1 MGGKYMEKSV
11 HVSMLLEIYGKLITE
26 KQRDI
31 IDLYYNDN
39 LSLSEI
45 AEELGITRQGVHKNL
60 VDAENKLF
68 DYEEKLTVLKNTLER
83 QEIIDSVISREK
95 DQKIIEE
102 LKKCY

>member
-1 MGGKYMEKSV
+1 MEKSV
-11 HVSMLLEIYGKLITE
+11 HVSMLLEIYGKLLTD

-45 AEELGITRQGVHKNL
+45 AEELEITRQGVHKNL

-68 DYEEKLTVLKNTLER
+68 DYEEKLMVLKNKLER
-83 QEIIDSVISREK
+83 QEELEM
-95 DQKIIEE
+95 IIEKTKDVNLKNE
-102 LKKCY
+102 LIRFAQAL

>member
-1 MGGKYMEKSV
+1 MEKSI
-11 HVSMLLEIYGKLITE
+11 HVSMLLEIYGKLLTD

-31 IDLYYNDN
+31 LDLYYNDN

-68 DYEEKLTVLKNTLER
+68 DYEEKLMILKNRLEK
-83 QEIIDSVISREK
+83 QEILENIIKKESDK
-95 DQKIIEE
+95 DIKDE
-102 LKKCY
+102 LIKLQQNL

>member
-1 MGGKYMEKSV
+1 MEKSV
-11 HVSMLLEIYGKLITE
+11 HVSMLLEIYGKLLTE
-26 KQRDI
+26 KQNDI

-68 DYEEKLTVLKNTLER
+68 DYEEKLMVLKNKLER
-83 QEIIDSVISREK
+83 QELIDCIICEEK
-95 DQKIIEE
+95 NEKIIEM

>member
-1 MGGKYMEKSV
+1 MEKSV
-11 HVSMLLEIYGKLITE
+11 HVSMLLEIYGKLLTD

-60 VDAENKLF
+60 VDSENKLF
-68 DYEEKLTVLKNTLER
+68 DYEEKLTFLKNKLER
-83 QEIIDSVISREK
+83 QETIE
-95 DQKIIEE
+95 KIIEKIDDEGIKDE
-102 LKKCY
+102 LRTLI